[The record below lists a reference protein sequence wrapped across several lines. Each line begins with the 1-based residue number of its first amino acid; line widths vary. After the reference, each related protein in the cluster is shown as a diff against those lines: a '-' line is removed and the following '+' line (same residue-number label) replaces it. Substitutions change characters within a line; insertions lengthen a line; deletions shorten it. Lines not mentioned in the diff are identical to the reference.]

1 MLQENHSTETDCR
14 IRLQGYHTIVS
25 TYKSNKA
32 GVFLVFNNN
41 FNLRIQTLFSDPSGR
56 FIICDIK
63 AKENAYPRLTIM
75 LQMRMTKFFP

>member
-1 MLQENHSTETDCR
+1 MLQENHSTETNCR

-32 GVFLVFNNN
+32 GVFLVFNN
-41 FNLRIQTLFSDPSGR
+41 FNLQIQTLFSDPSGR
-56 FIICDIK
+56 FIIRDIK